1 MRSDPIDLEAR
12 YVELFDRGR
21 STSLHLFEHVHGD
34 SRDRGPAMIDL
45 IKPTR
50 PPACYFDGKELP
62 DHLCVVLEFAST
74 QPPAQAKEFLGELAH
89 ILQAIF
95 SALRQRD
102 SAYASLVAA
111 VLELAGHKVEAV
123 PVTPDESLDASW
135 AEPDVFGG
143 CSTRGQAAPG
153 APQPIQIVRRHRRHP
168 RSTLMK
174 ALDLFLFGYYPYIC
188 LVVFLLGQ
196 PDPLRPRAVHVEE
209 RFLAAAARRQL
220 RWGSNLFHVGVL
232 FLLFGHTVGM
242 LTPHFV
248 YEPFMGAGTKQLMA
262 MVTGGIA
269 GLLAFIGVSILL
281 HRRLTDPRIRA
292 NSRSGHPACWCCC
305 GCSWPWAWPPSRCRR
320 STWTAA

>member
-1 MRSDPIDLEAR
+1 MKKNKHTLRALSLLLGYPQKGLLEMVPALVGAINDEAALPAARRGEIQALAADLLRTDPIEAEAR

-45 IKPTR
+45 IKHYE
-50 PPACYFDGKELP
+50 AAGLYFDGKELP

-74 QPPAQAKEFLGELAH
+74 QPPAQAKEFLGEVAH

-135 AEPDVFGG
+135 EEPQVFGG

-153 APQPIQIVRRHRRHP
+153 APQPIQIVRRP
-168 RSTLMK
+168 GANQGARS
-174 ALDLFLFGYYPYIC
+174 
-188 LVVFLLGQ
+188 
-196 PDPLRPRAVHVEE
+196 
-209 RFLAAAARRQL
+209 
-220 RWGSNLFHVGVL
+220 
-232 FLLFGHTVGM
+232 
-242 LTPHFV
+242 
-248 YEPFMGAGTKQLMA
+248 
-262 MVTGGIA
+262 
-269 GLLAFIGVSILL
+269 
-281 HRRLTDPRIRA
+281 
-292 NSRSGHPACWCCC
+292 
-305 GCSWPWAWPPSRCRR
+305 
-320 STWTAA
+320 